1 MVAQLI
7 VEGGSVRHIL
17 KVPVAISQCVGRQT
31 IPYKTQIPET
41 VLEYPG
47 NCQQMQLPPAVIEN
61 TLIPA
66 QAQQHVTLI
75 TDCTPSVCK
84 NLANTIQLM
93 IVVDLLKNGKGSNE
107 PVELALSLL
116 NDITSSP
123 TSPCGCSNPFFSN
136 SISSFV
142 PNSNPNILPSIAPK
156 LNQNTFYPNL
166 ITSNAISGLI
176 PGILPFTARIN
187 PNSIF

>member
-1 MVAQLI
+1 M
-7 VEGGSVRHIL
+7 
-17 KVPVAISQCVGRQT
+17 SQCVGRQ

-41 VLEYPG
+41 VLESPG

-61 TLIPA
+61 TPIPA
-66 QAQQHVTLI
+66 QTQQHVTLI

-93 IVVDLLKNGKGSNE
+93 IVVDLLKNGKGSQE

-116 NDITSSP
+116 NDITNSP
-123 TSPCGCSNPFFSN
+123 TSPCGCTNPFFSN

-142 PNSNPNILPSIAPK
+142 PTNPNIIPSIAPK
-156 LNQNTFYPNL
+156 LNQNSFFPNF
-166 ITSNAISGLI
+166 IPSNAISGLI
-176 PGILPFTARIN
+176 PGITPFTGRIN
-187 PNSIF
+187 PNALF